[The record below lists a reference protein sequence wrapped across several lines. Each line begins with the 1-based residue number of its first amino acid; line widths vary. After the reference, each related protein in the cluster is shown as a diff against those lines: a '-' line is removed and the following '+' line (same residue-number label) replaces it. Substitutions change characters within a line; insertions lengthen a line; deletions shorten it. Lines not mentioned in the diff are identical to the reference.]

1 MTVVVDASVVA
12 ELLLGTERGFVAAPL
27 LRDQPLI
34 APPHL
39 ETEVASVIRGW
50 SLGGHVTEAEALQA
64 FREFEQLGVE
74 QIEMTSLLPEVWAL
88 RHNLTAYDAMYVV
101 LARAVGCEVLTFD
114 ERMTAVAPDCAV
126 VPQSA

>member
-1 MTVVVDASVVA
+1 M
-12 ELLLGTERGFVAAPL
+12 
-27 LRDQPLI
+27 
-34 APPHL
+34 
-39 ETEVASVIRGW
+39 IRGW

-101 LARAVGCEVLTFD
+101 LARAVGCELLTFD
-114 ERMTAVAPDCAV
+114 ERMAAASPDCAV
-126 VPQSA
+126 LPT

>member
-1 MTVVVDASVVA
+1 M
-12 ELLLGTERGFVAAPL
+12 
-27 LRDQPLI
+27 
-34 APPHL
+34 
-39 ETEVASVIRGW
+39 IRGW
-50 SLGGHVTEAEALQA
+50 SLGGHITESEALQA

-74 QIEMTSLLPEVWAL
+74 QIEMMSLLSEVWAL